1 MFSSL
6 LDDIEGIG
14 PKRKKQLLNRF
25 KSVKKMKEAPIEELM
40 EILPEKVAEELYQ
53 SLHNDT
59 NA

>member
-1 MFSSL
+1 
-6 LDDIEGIG
+6 
-14 PKRKKQLLNRF
+14 
-25 KSVKKMKEAPIEELM
+25 MKEAPIEELM